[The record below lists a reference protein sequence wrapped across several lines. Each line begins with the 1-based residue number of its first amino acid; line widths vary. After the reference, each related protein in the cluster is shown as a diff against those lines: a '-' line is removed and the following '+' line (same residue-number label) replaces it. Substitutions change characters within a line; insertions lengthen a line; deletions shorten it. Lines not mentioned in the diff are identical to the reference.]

1 MADKSIGQLNVFPA
15 GAEISTT
22 NTLFAV
28 QYSNAAYQLN
38 GQRFVNA
45 LAALLDGHGG
55 IASISYT
62 APVAPSLV
70 GTMTITYADA
80 TTTTVSVNN
89 GKGISSI
96 TKTGTGGGT
105 SGLEDT
111 YTITYNDATTSTFKV
126 TNGAKGDTGT
136 PAYVHIK
143 YSATYPVTTMSDLP
157 DEWMGIYTNS
167 SATASSIPSDYA
179 WYQIKGTKGDTG
191 NQGVSITSVTL
202 TSGSHQPGTLDT
214 YTITYSDSSTSA
226 FQVYNGMDGTGAGTV
241 TSVGVANATGGGL
254 TVSGSPITS
263 SGTINI
269 GHSNSVTAQ
278 NTQGIY
284 PIKIDANGHISAYGA
299 KPTTLAGF
307 GITDANI
314 SNGVITLGN
323 NTITPV
329 TDVSGKADKNGVD
342 NLYIKKTS
350 LEEAQVVT
358 ENATNTSDEHHAKSG
373 LRVSTQGNA
382 GLFDYKR
389 STWIIGHNNDGELM
403 LNLDGTHYTVVVDS
417 TATQGTAGY
426 ITIVPE

>member
-1 MADKSIGQLNVFPA
+1 MADKSISQLNDFPA
-15 GAEISTT
+15 SAEIGTT
-22 NTLFAV
+22 NTLLVA
-28 QYSNAAYQLN
+28 QYSNAAYKLN
-38 GQRFVNA
+38 GQRFVSA

-96 TKTGTGGGT
+96 AKTGTGGGT

-136 PAYVHIK
+136 PAYVHIR
-143 YSATYPVTTMSDLP
+143 YATVQPTQDSDMTTQP
-157 DEWMGIYTNS
+157 NAWMGIYSGS
-167 SATASSIPSDYA
+167 SSTAPTHYTDYA

-191 NQGVSITSVTL
+191 NQGVSVTSVTL

-214 YTITYSDSSTSA
+214 YTITYSDSSTST
-226 FQVYNGMDGTGAGTV
+226 FQVYNGIDGTGAGTV

-284 PIKIDANGHISAYGA
+284 PIKIDSNGHISAYGA

-314 SNGVITLGN
+314 NNGVITLGN

-329 TDVSGKADKNGVD
+329 TDVSGKADKVGND
-342 NLYIKKTS
+342 NLSITKTS
-350 LEEAQVVT
+350 ASETTLSVG
-358 ENATNTSDEHHAKSG
+358 NTVNSAG
-373 LRVSTQGNA
+373 IRVSDSGNA
-382 GLFDYKR
+382 GLYNFKEGKWILGHDTSLHPILYFDN
-389 STWIIGHNNDGELM
+389 TQ
-403 LNLDGTHYTVVVDS
+403 YTVIVNS
-417 TATQGTAGY
+417 SATAGTAGY
-426 ITIVPE
+426 ITIVPEV